1 MIISNPESKCRIKAK
16 RLSFLL
22 FFACFLLFNVFCFPQ
37 GYSQED
43 ESNIIPAI
51 KFKDADI
58 KIVLQSIAQKAVKG
72 GKKINIVTGVEVR
85 GLVSINLEDVDW
97 LTALE
102 AILKAHSYDY
112 EWIGENIILVE
123 TLEKL
128 AVKREAEALAKQ
140 QEPLEMVAYN
150 LKFLEARDVLNV
162 LRPQLSPRGKI
173 TVLEASPQ
181 KGWRARG
188 GFSSGG
194 GGSGDFARAKRE
206 SGARPRSNTLI
217 ITDTKSKVRDILKA
231 IAKIDVMPRQV
242 LIEARIMEVA
252 VDWLKDIGVSFATG
266 PGAATTAGYSLL
278 PTTRHSS
285 GGQTLTSVTPSI
297 FASPSSLTPST
308 AGMTYVYRKL
318 TGEQFEGVLHALE
331 ENVKTNILSAP
342 RILTLD
348 GQEAYIMVGTK
359 RPIITS
365 TISSSQTTV
374 GISKELEYYENL
386 GIELNVVPKI
396 CGDDYIN
403 MIIYPSVTS
412 STSDVTAESNIGGV
426 TTKDFYP
433 IIEVR
438 ETQTQVIIKSG
449 ETIVIGGL
457 IKEVKND
464 SVIKVPFLGD
474 IPYLGHLF
482 KRTTTDTEKVDLII
496 FITATI
502 VEP

>member
-1 MIISNPESKCRIKAK
+1 MIISNPESKCRIKARK
-16 RLSFLL
+16 LSFLL
-22 FFACFLLFNVFCFPQ
+22 FFACFLLFNVFCLPQ

-43 ESNIIPAI
+43 EKNIIPAI

-58 KIVLQSIAQKAVKG
+58 KIVLQSIAEKAVKG
-72 GKKINIVTGVEVR
+72 GRRVNIVTGVEVR
-85 GLVSINLEDVDW
+85 GLVSINLENVDW

-140 QEPLEMVAYN
+140 QEPLEMIAYN
-150 LKFLEARDVLNV
+150 LKFLEAQDVLNV

-173 TVLEASPQ
+173 TVLQSSPQ

-231 IAKIDVMPRQV
+231 IAKIDIMPRQV

-252 VDWLKDIGVSFATG
+252 VDWLKDIGISLATG
-266 PGAATTAGYSLL
+266 IDGVTSGSFGYLAQ
-278 PTTRHSS
+278 TRDSS
-285 GGQTLTSVTPSI
+285 GGQSLTSVTPSI
-297 FASPSSLTPST
+297 FGPSAELTPANT
-308 AGMTYVYRKL
+308 GMTYVYRKL

-331 ENVKTNILSAP
+331 ENVRTNVLSAP

-365 TISSSQTTV
+365 TIQASQTSV
-374 GISKELEYYENL
+374 GISKQLDYYENL

-412 STSDVTAESNIGGV
+412 STRDVEAESVIEGTAVADN
-426 TTKDFYP
+426 YP
-433 IIEVR
+433 IIDVR
-438 ETQTQVIIKSG
+438 ETQTQVLVKSG

-464 SVIKVPFLGD
+464 SVIKVPLLGD
-474 IPYLGHLF
+474 IPYLGHFF
-482 KRTTTDTEKVDLII
+482 KRTTTDTEKIDLII